1 METAFRSLLFRAVM
15 VVEAFPDL
23 DTADEHGL
31 LAAGG
36 DLDLETLLLAYSS
49 GIFPWP
55 HGKYLLWFSPPERT
69 ILKFD
74 QFKASKNWPR
84 LFRQANFEFKRNH
97 NFKDVIKHC
106 AQSKNR
112 TRGGAGTWITPEM
125 IHAYLELH
133 RAGYAESFETYQDNQ
148 LCGAVYGVR
157 IGNFFA
163 GESMFYTCPNA
174 SKFALYYAIQ
184 ALSKEGVSWMDCQIA
199 SPHLTKWGA
208 EPIKRDDFI
217 KLLKEALAS

>member
-23 DTADEHGL
+23 DSADENGL

-69 ILKFD
+69 ILKFA
-74 QFKASKNWPR
+74 QFKTSRNWAR
-84 LFRQANFEFKRNH
+84 HFRRSNFEFKRNH
-97 NFKDVIKHC
+97 DFKSVIKHC
-106 AQSKNR
+106 ADSKNR
-112 TRGGAGTWITPEM
+112 TRGGSGTWITPAM
-125 IHAYLELH
+125 ITAYLELH
-133 RAGYAESFETYQDNQ
+133 QAGYAESFETYQDNK
-148 LCGAVYGVR
+148 LCGGVYGVR
-157 IGNFFA
+157 IGKFFA

-174 SKFALYYAIQ
+174 SKFALSHAVQ
-184 ALSKEGVSWMDCQIA
+184 ELSKEGLSWMDCQIA
-199 SPHLTKWGA
+199 SPHLTMWGA
-208 EPIKRDDFI
+208 ESVSRSNFI
-217 KLLKEALAS
+217 KLLKQALAS